1 MNKNFS
7 VILFAVLAAGLYA
20 INIPISKVLLNYV
33 DPTMMASYLY
43 LGLGIMIIGTI
54 IVVIDTLAK
63 KHTHLHTHMITHTHN
78 GSTHTHTIEHEHE
91 HNHYLSDKK
100 HTYRDLDYNLR
111 QK

>member
-7 VILFAVLAAGLYA
+7 AILFAVLAAGLYA
-20 INIPISKVLLNYV
+20 INIPISQVLLNYV

-43 LGLGIMIIGTI
+43 LGPGIMIIGTI

-100 HTYRDLDYNLR
+100 HTHRHLDYNLR